1 MFRMHE
7 SLLTH
12 LEVAMPAS
20 LNLSRPKENGT
31 DAYQM
36 RRILLAHDSSYAAQQ
51 ALEDAESFAHRFH
64 AEIILVRVETAAEE
78 FSSSAMASQRKEDA
92 SELNTLAK
100 CLTAKGI
107 ANRAVLRTGTV
118 GDTLF
123 HIAHQEKADLLM
135 LGAYGRGS
143 QDRQALG
150 STAEHLLRSIPCP
163 VLTYGPHATAGL
175 MHRMT
180 AVPSL
185 LVAIP
190 LPFSFAWLE
199 PALQFAHLFDLA
211 IELVHVTESPAAH
224 TDNAGYRE
232 QCDTLVQQIRQKGI
246 AAGWTIFVG
255 VPAIFLHACA
265 VERES
270 PLIVLPLQRRD
281 RLSSITSDNVAAQI
295 IRCSIVPVLSYRID

>member
-1 MFRMHE
+1 
-7 SLLTH
+7 
-12 LEVAMPAS
+12 MPAS
-20 LNLSRPKENGT
+20 LNLSHPKESGIN
-31 DAYQM
+31 AYQM
-36 RRILLAHDSSYAAQQ
+36 RRILLAHDNSYAAQQ

-64 AEIILVRVETAAEE
+64 AEIILVRVEATAEE

-92 SELNTLAK
+92 SELDTLAK

-199 PALQFAHLFDLA
+199 PALQFAHLFGLA

-224 TDNAGYRE
+224 TDNGGYRE
-232 QCDTLVQQIRQKGI
+232 QCDTLAQQIRQKGI

-255 VPAIFLHACA
+255 VPAIFSSCMRGRA
-265 VERES
+265 RES
-270 PLIVLPLQRRD
+270 AD
-281 RLSSITSDNVAAQI
+281 RATPAAQGSPFFHHL
-295 IRCSIVPVLSYRID
+295 RQCRRAGHSLLDSAGAFLPHRLRMRRMPQHDEET